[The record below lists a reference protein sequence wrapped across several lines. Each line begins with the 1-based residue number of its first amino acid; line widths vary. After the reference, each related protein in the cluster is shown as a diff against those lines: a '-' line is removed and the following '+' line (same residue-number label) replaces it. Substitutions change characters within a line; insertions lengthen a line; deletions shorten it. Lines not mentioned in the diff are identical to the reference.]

1 MSSDTLDP
9 RRLPRKTK
17 ALKAD
22 WTVHRIT
29 FNPSSAKSGET
40 LYVTMPK
47 LGEGMVFVPYSTFLR
62 FNLTIEMG
70 QANSTVVQN
79 VGRNLVQNFKVI
91 FGGKTI
97 ADVERAMEPI
107 MTWSP
112 VKKTG
117 AGDKSTNAKEIAHTS
132 RYGNT
137 YGNTYHIPL
146 SHPILGDHG
155 VFYQKELDDLRFEIK
170 LANKGE
176 IVVTSDNTKGH
187 DFELTNIQLEYC
199 TIRDE
204 GLSAQAASEYQAGRT
219 FVFDDVH
226 LFQTIPAINLG
237 TQKSLSLH
245 VNTPRRCMKGLML
258 FFVKNYAAGARDAE
272 QFVMPLVTDVSV
284 TIDGV
289 PHKLFSD
296 GMKSTDLCNAL
307 KQKVGYDN
315 RLHGHFK
322 EQDFHNHKFALWV
335 DLRASPDNWLHGD
348 GLIVGRSKDGVRL
361 EIGWTGMNGVV
372 VNCYAFV
379 VSDAALFV
387 KEGRV
392 KQFFLQPGPSD

>member
-1 MSSDTLDP
+1 MSSGILDP

-22 WTVHRIT
+22 RTVHRIT
-29 FNPSSAKSGET
+29 FNPSSAKSDET
-40 LYVTMPK
+40 LYITMPK

-70 QANSTVVQN
+70 RANNTVVQN
-79 VGRNLVQNFKVI
+79 VGRNLVSNFKVI

-97 ADVERAMEPI
+97 ADVERADLYGAFHDMVACEEDMMMGI
-107 MTWSP
+107 TTENYR
-112 VKKTG
+112 KLRT
-117 AGDKSTNAKEIAHTS
+117 AGDATSNSSEVIHTS
-132 RYGNT
+132 R

-146 SHPILGDHG
+146 SHPILDDHG
-155 VFYQKELDDLRFEIK
+155 AFYQKELDDLRFELK

-176 IVVTSDNTKGH
+176 IVVTSDNTEGH

-226 LFQTIPAINLG
+226 LFQTIIAINLKA
-237 TQKSLSLH
+237 QKSISLH
-245 VNTPRRCMKGLML
+245 LNTPKRCMKGPML
-258 FFVKNYAAGARDAE
+258 FFVKVYAAGARNAE
-272 QFVMPLVTDVSV
+272 QFIMPLVTDVSGK
-284 TIDGV
+284 IDGV

-296 GMKSTDLCNAL
+296 GMKSTDLWKSI
-307 KQKVGYDN
+307 KQKVGYDK

-322 EQDFHNHKFALWV
+322 EQDFHNDKFALWV
-335 DLRASPDNWLHGD
+335 DLQT
-348 GLIVGRSKDGVRL
+348 
-361 EIGWTGMNGVV
+361 TG
-372 VNCYAFV
+372 
-379 VSDAALFV
+379 SI
-387 KEGRV
+387 
-392 KQFFLQPGPSD
+392 